1 MLSKII
7 SVAESFSLSGLIRHA
22 RRNTSDISGSN
33 IPFKP
38 TLVQELMLENRA
50 ILAGFKL
57 IKEKILE
64 NDIETVRRLLVNVKK
79 AVLNH
84 FIKEKISLCMYIKAH
99 NSNHSDRL
107 EKLTVLKQEMD
118 GVQAT
123 AFKFFST
130 YISGDMVAIENLDAL
145 SSELEIIAEV
155 VDLRLHREEKELFP
169 MYVANDEE

>member
-22 RRNTSDISGSN
+22 HRNTSDISALN

-99 NSNHSDRL
+99 NVNNSDRL
-107 EKLTVLKQEMD
+107 EKLTTLKQEMD
-118 GVQAT
+118 AVQAM

-130 YISGDMVAIENLDAL
+130 YINGDIMIVQNIE
-145 SSELEIIAEV
+145 SMSKELEVIAEV
-155 VDLRLHREEKELFP
+155 IDLRLHREEKELFP

>member
-1 MLSKII
+1 
-7 SVAESFSLSGLIRHA
+7 
-22 RRNTSDISGSN
+22 
-33 IPFKP
+33 
-38 TLVQELMLENRA
+38 MLENRA

-99 NSNHSDRL
+99 NVNNSDRL
-107 EKLTVLKQEMD
+107 EKLTTLKQEMD
-118 GVQAT
+118 AVQAM

-130 YISGDMVAIENLDAL
+130 YINGDIMIVQNIE
-145 SSELEIIAEV
+145 SMSKELEVIAEV
-155 VDLRLHREEKELFP
+155 IDLRLHREEKELFP